1 MNKRFALW
9 RGWLLL
15 PVLFTACHREVEIVH
30 EPVDWVDPFIGTGA
44 HGHTYPGPSLPFGM
58 VQLSPDTRLT
68 GWDGCSG
75 YHYSDSVIYGFSHTH
90 LSGTGIPDYA
100 DILLMPMT
108 GPVRL
113 NNGSDSPGSGYGE
126 FFSHKEETASPGHYG
141 VRMKSGIEV
150 ELTVTQR
157 AGFHRIRFPGG
168 KSAHVICDLTH
179 RDPVLD
185 SFIRKVN
192 DRELAGYR
200 RSSSW
205 ARDQWVFFVIRFSR
219 PFQTLG
225 LYDHDMPVPGVDLR
239 GRHVKSVM
247 TFDGTDSELLVKVG
261 LSAVDEEGARRNLD
275 AEIPHWDFDRV
286 HDQAREIWARSL
298 GRIRVSGGTPS
309 QFRVFYT
316 ALYHALLNPNLYM
329 DVDGRYRGMDQAVHK
344 SDRHTHYTVFSLWDT
359 FRAAHPLLTI
369 LEPDR
374 TLDFIRTLLIHYK
387 QGGRLPMWEL
397 AANYTGCM
405 IGYHAVS
412 VIADAYFKGLRDFD
426 TPLALEAMMHSAE
439 LDHLG
444 LDMFKEQGF
453 ISMDAESESVSKT
466 LEYAYDDW
474 CIARMAEDLGLE
486 DAARRYRLWAQSYK
500 NLYDASTGFM
510 RPRLNGGWLSP
521 FDPREVSFNYTEA
534 NAWQYSFF
542 APQDVEGLMAL
553 MGGEEAFI
561 RKLDALF
568 DEISET
574 TGRDQADITGL
585 IGQYAHGNEPSH
597 HMAYLYAYAGRP
609 WKTQKRVRQIMN
621 TLYDDSPEGL
631 CGNEDCGQMSAWLV
645 LSALGFYP
653 VQPGKPEYVLGSPW
667 FEKAVLHLDNGKT
680 FTIQAPGNSRNR
692 PYVRSMKLNQKN
704 HSSLVLAHEAIMAGG
719 DLEFTMSRRPDK
731 RNWAPSWRPRSSID
745 EPVLVPVPVIQADA
759 RTFSDSMRVTVSG
772 LMDDAVVYYTLDG
785 REPGHQ
791 DAQAAA
797 PFWIYDHTLVRA
809 RARHPVHGWSAV
821 VTAEYT
827 RHPPHRRVE
836 IETPYSPQY
845 TGGGDEALIDLI
857 RGGNNFKNGA
867 WQGYEGIDFQAVVDL
882 GSVQEVRGAGA
893 GFLQDA
899 GSWIWMPDSVVI
911 EVSRDGVHF
920 SRAGRVVNTVA
931 DTAWGGISGDF
942 MVELPNV
949 SVRYIRV
956 HAHNRSVVPEW
967 HVGAGGKAW
976 IFVDEILVE

>member
-1 MNKRFALW
+1 MNKRLALCAGQILLVMLFA
-9 RGWLLL
+9 
-15 PVLFTACHREVEIVH
+15 ACRRVVEPMR
-30 EPVDWVDPFIGTGA
+30 EPVDRVDPFIGTGA

-108 GPVRL
+108 DPVRL
-113 NNGSDSPGSGYGE
+113 NNGSDLPGSGYGA
-126 FFSHKEETASPGHYG
+126 FFSHEEETASPGYYG

-150 ELTVTQR
+150 ELTVTER
-157 AGFHRIRFPGG
+157 AGFHRIQFPGG
-168 KSAHVICDLTH
+168 ESAHVICDLTH

-185 SFIRKVN
+185 SFVRKVG

-219 PFQTLG
+219 PFQTLR
-225 LYDHDMPVPGVDLR
+225 LYDHDRPVEREDLR
-239 GRHVKSVM
+239 GKHVKSVM
-247 TFDGTDSELLVKVG
+247 TFNGTDQELLVKVG

-275 AEIPHWDFDRV
+275 AEIPHWDFDRIR
-286 HDQAREIWARSL
+286 DQARETWARSL
-298 GRIRVSGGTPS
+298 GRIRVSGGTPA
-309 QFRVFYT
+309 QYRVFYT

-329 DVDGRYRGMDQAVHK
+329 DADGRYRGLDQAVHR
-344 SDRHTHYTVFSLWDT
+344 SENHTHYTVFSLWDT

-369 LEPDR
+369 LEPAR
-374 TLDFIRTLLIHYK
+374 TIDFIRTLLAHYE

-405 IGYHAVS
+405 IGYHAVP

-426 TPLALEAMMHSAE
+426 TELALEAMMHSAE

-444 LDMFKEQGF
+444 LEAYKDLGF
-453 ISMDAESESVSKT
+453 IPMDAESESVSKT

-474 CIARMAEDLGLE
+474 CIAEMAADLGRE
-486 DAARRYRLWAQSYK
+486 DTARRYRIRAQSYR

-521 FDPREVSFNYTEA
+521 FDPKEVSFNYTEA

-542 APQDVEGLMAL
+542 VPQDVEGLMAL
-553 MGGEEAFI
+553 TGGEEAFI

-568 DEISET
+568 NETPET

-692 PYVRSMKLNQKN
+692 PYVRSMKLNRKD

-719 DLEFTMSRRPDK
+719 DLEFEMSRRPDK
-731 RNWAPSWRPRSSID
+731 RNWAPSRRPLSSID
-745 EPVLVPVPVIQADA
+745 EPVLVPVPVIQADS
-759 RTFSDSMRVTVSG
+759 RTFSDSMQVTVSG
-772 LMDDAVVYYTLDG
+772 LMDDAVVRYTLDG

-791 DAQAAA
+791 DTRAAA
-797 PFWIYDHTLVRA
+797 PFRIHDHTLVRA
-809 RARHPVHGWSAV
+809 RAYHPVHGWSAT
-821 VTAEYT
+821 VTAEY
-827 RHPPHRRVE
+827 RRRPPRRRVE
-836 IETPYSPQY
+836 IQIPYSPQY

-882 GSVQEVRGAGA
+882 GFEQRVRRAGA

-899 GSWIWMPDSVVI
+899 GSWIWMPDSVTV
-911 EVSRDGVHF
+911 EVSRDGVNF
-920 SRAGRVVNTVA
+920 LEAGRAVNTVA

-942 MVELPNV
+942 TVELHNV

-956 HAHNRSVVPEW
+956 HAYNRSVVPEW